1 VSELEQKKGK
11 YATKPDSFYSESFLI
26 SPDLGMVG
34 KGSALCVQQEAM
46 LPSGLS
52 LAGPIWV
59 IRVSSAKNAW

>member
-11 YATKPDSFYSESFLI
+11 YAMKPDSFYSKSFLI
-26 SPDLGMVG
+26 GPDLGTVG
-34 KGSALCVQQEAM
+34 KGSTLCVQQEAM

-59 IRVSSAKNAW
+59 IQVSSAENAW